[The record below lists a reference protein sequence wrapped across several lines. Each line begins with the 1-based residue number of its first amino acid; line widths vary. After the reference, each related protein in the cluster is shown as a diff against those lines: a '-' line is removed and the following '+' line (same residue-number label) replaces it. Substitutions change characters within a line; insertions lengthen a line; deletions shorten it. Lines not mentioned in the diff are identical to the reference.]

1 MFSGILRYQ
10 QISRQLFMNKRRGAG
25 IWRAS
30 RLGLG
35 SLQMAREVIVRAL
48 SEQKLLWM
56 MLFGIVAGGLSGFI
70 WGESMQA
77 VAWLGEL
84 FLTTLKML
92 IVPLVAASII
102 TGVAGL
108 GDVRKLGRMGGIS
121 IAYYACT
128 TLIAVSIGLLMANLW
143 QPGAGVDLAANTAA
157 AAPVV
162 AEVSVSDLILSLVH
176 PNIVDAAA
184 NMKLL
189 PIIVFCILLAA
200 ALSTLGAKGAPVV
213 AFFEGLNEAM
223 MRIVEWVMWFA
234 PLGVFALI
242 ASKLGSAG
250 GGEAFVAQLAGLAKY
265 ALAVISGLVTHAVVL
280 SILLIVLAR
289 RSVLAYLGHMG
300 TALVTAFSTASS
312 SATLPLTLECV
323 KAAGVDEKAR
333 RFVLPL
339 GATINMDGTALYEAV
354 AVLFIAQAY
363 GIELSFAQQMLVL
376 VTATMAAIG
385 AAGIP
390 EAGLVTMVIVLEAV
404 GLPLDGIGLL
414 LAIDWFLDRCRTT
427 VNVYGDSVGAAV
439 VGRLTQRG

>member
-1 MFSGILRYQ
+1 MSEPKVENKLLIVMLIAILAGGFSGYY
-10 QISRQLFMNKRRGAG
+10 
-25 IWRAS
+25 
-30 RLGLG
+30 
-35 SLQMAREVIVRAL
+35 
-48 SEQKLLWM
+48 
-56 MLFGIVAGGLSGFI
+56 
-70 WGESMQA
+70 WGEAMVS

-92 IVPLVAASII
+92 IVPLVVASII

-121 IAYYACT
+121 VGYYACT
-128 TLIAVSIGLLMANLW
+128 TLIAVSIGLIMANLW
-143 QPGAGVDLAANTAA
+143 QPGVGVDLGSGGE
-157 AAPVV
+157 APTPKVGDV
-162 AEVSVSDLILSLVH
+162 GVTDLILSLVH
-176 PNIVDAAA
+176 PNIIDAAA

-189 PIIVFCILLAA
+189 PIIVFCIVLAA
-200 ALSTLGAKGAPVV
+200 ALSTLGEKGRSVI

-223 MRIVEWVMWFA
+223 MTIVGWIMVFA
-234 PLGVFALI
+234 PIGVFALI

-250 GGEAFVAQLAGLAKY
+250 GGEAFFAQLAGLAKY
-265 ALAVISGLVTHAVVL
+265 ALAVISGLLTHAALLCVVL
-280 SILLIVLAR
+280 AVLAR
-289 RSVLAYLGHMG
+289 KHIGEYLKHMG
-300 TALVTAFSTASS
+300 TALLTAFSTASS
-312 SATLPLTLECV
+312 SATLPLTMEGV
-323 KAAGVDEKAR
+323 KAAGVDEKSR

-363 GIELSFAQQMLVL
+363 GMDLSFGQQMIVL

-404 GLPLDGIGLL
+404 GLPLEGIGLI

-427 VNVYGDSVGAAV
+427 VNVFGDSVGAAV
-439 VGRLTQRG
+439 VGRLNRE

>member
-1 MFSGILRYQ
+1 MKEGVENRLLFAMIIAIL
-10 QISRQLFMNKRRGAG
+10 
-25 IWRAS
+25 
-30 RLGLG
+30 
-35 SLQMAREVIVRAL
+35 
-48 SEQKLLWM
+48 
-56 MLFGIVAGGLSGFI
+56 AGGLSGFI
-70 WGESMQA
+70 WGHAMVS

-108 GDVRKLGRMGGIS
+108 GDVRKLGRLGGIS
-121 IAYYACT
+121 IAYYATT

-143 QPGAGVDLAANTAA
+143 QPGVGVA
-157 AAPVV
+157 
-162 AEVSVSDLILSLVH
+162 DLILSLVH
-176 PNIVDAAA
+176 PNIIDAAA

-189 PIIVFCILLAA
+189 PVIVFCILFAA
-200 ALSTLGAKGAPVV
+200 ALTTLGEKGRPVI

-223 MRIVEWVMWFA
+223 MKVVEWVMLFA
-234 PLGVFALI
+234 PIGVFALI

-250 GGEAFVAQLAGLAKY
+250 GGEAFFAQLAGLVKY
-265 ALAVISGLVTHAVVL
+265 ALAVISGLLAHSLVL
-280 SILLIVLAR
+280 CLLLLLLAR
-289 RSVLAYLGHMG
+289 RAVGEYLRHMG
-300 TALVTAFSTASS
+300 TALITAFSTASS
-312 SATLPLTLECV
+312 SATLPLTMEGV
-323 KAAGVDEKAR
+323 KDAGVDEKAR

-363 GIELSFAQQMLVL
+363 GLDLSFAQQMLVL

-404 GLPLDGIGLL
+404 GLPLEGIGLI

-427 VNVYGDSVGAAV
+427 VNVFGDAVGAAV
-439 VGRLTQRG
+439 VGRLTPNDKPADMQS

>member
-1 MFSGILRYQ
+1 MQGKSEH
-10 QISRQLFMNKRRGAG
+10 
-25 IWRAS
+25 
-30 RLGLG
+30 RLLI
-35 SLQMAREVIVRAL
+35 A
-48 SEQKLLWM
+48 
-56 MLFGIVAGGLSGFI
+56 MLIAITAGGVSGFV
-70 WGESMQA
+70 WGEAMSS

-102 TGVAGL
+102 TGVTGL
-108 GDVRKLGRMGGIS
+108 GDVRKLGRMGGFS
-121 IAYYACT
+121 VGYYACT

-143 QPGAGVDLAANTAA
+143 QPGAGVDLGAGS
-157 AAPVV
+157 AAPTPAIGDVGV
-162 AEVSVSDLILSLVH
+162 TDLVLSLVH
-176 PNIVDAAA
+176 PNIIDAAA

-200 ALSTLGAKGAPVV
+200 ALTTLGDKGKPVV

-223 MRIVEWVMWFA
+223 MAIVGWIMIFA
-234 PLGVFALI
+234 PIGVFALI
-242 ASKLGSAG
+242 ASKLGASG
-250 GGEAFVAQLAGLAKY
+250 GGEAFFAQLAGLAKY
-265 ALAVISGLVTHAVVL
+265 ALAVISGLLTHAAVL
-280 SILLIVLAR
+280 CVLLMLLAR
-289 RSVLAYLGHMG
+289 RSVAEYLKHMG
-300 TALVTAFSTASS
+300 TALMTAFSTASS
-312 SATLPLTLECV
+312 SATLPLTLDGV

-363 GIELSFAQQMLVL
+363 GIDLGFGQQMLVL

-404 GLPLDGIGLL
+404 GLPLEGIGLI

-427 VNVYGDSVGAAV
+427 INVFGDSVGAAI
-439 VGRLTQRG
+439 VGKMTRPR

>member
-1 MFSGILRYQ
+1 MKEGTENRLLFAMIIAIL
-10 QISRQLFMNKRRGAG
+10 
-25 IWRAS
+25 
-30 RLGLG
+30 
-35 SLQMAREVIVRAL
+35 
-48 SEQKLLWM
+48 
-56 MLFGIVAGGLSGFI
+56 AGGLSGFI
-70 WGESMQA
+70 WGEAMVS

-84 FLTTLKML
+84 FLTALKML

-108 GDVRKLGRMGGIS
+108 GDVRKLGRLGGVS
-121 IAYYACT
+121 VAYYAVT

-143 QPGAGVDLAANTAA
+143 QPGVGVDLSSGGQ
-157 AAPVV
+157 APEPKAGDVGV
-162 AEVSVSDLILSLVH
+162 TDLILSLVH
-176 PNIVDAAA
+176 PNIIDAAA

-189 PIIVFCILLAA
+189 PVIVFCMLFAA
-200 ALSTLGAKGAPVV
+200 ALTTLGEKGAPVI

-223 MRIVEWVMWFA
+223 MKVVEWVMLFA
-234 PLGVFALI
+234 PIGVFALI
-242 ASKLGSAG
+242 ASRLGAAG

-265 ALAVISGLVTHAVVL
+265 AMAVISGLLAHSLVL
-280 SILLIVLAR
+280 CLLLLLVRRPVLE
-289 RSVLAYLGHMG
+289 YLRHMG
-300 TALVTAFSTASS
+300 TALMTAFSTASS
-312 SATLPLTLECV
+312 SATLPLTMEGV
-323 KAAGVDEKAR
+323 KAAGVDAKAR

-363 GIELSFAQQMLVL
+363 GMDLNFGQQMLVL

-404 GLPLDGIGLL
+404 GLPLEGIGLI

-427 VNVYGDSVGAAV
+427 VNVFGDSVGAAV
-439 VGRLTQRG
+439 VARLATDEKAGDMHS